1 MGEQSEEGDQGRM
14 SGGEGVVKEAAKPC
28 GLGPVTAHPAGGPPG
43 ATPRRSQITETNNPG
58 TLFSPHVNVQ
68 ILDSRYDLGPR

>member
-28 GLGPVTAHPAGGPPG
+28 GLGPVTAHPAGGPPRCDPEKVANHG
-43 ATPRRSQITETNNPG
+43 NEQPWD
-58 TLFSPHVNVQ
+58 TLFPPCQ
-68 ILDSRYDLGPR
+68 CTDT